1 MYNIYASY
9 APSYLQRSYPYIL
22 RYSFCIS
29 EWSTSVESTSW
40 SVTFLFIFN
49 IRSMDGFN
57 TRFKDRYNSACI
69 ISLPLALRASLVAQM
84 GKNPPAMQETWVWSL
99 GWEDPLE
106 EDMAPSPVFLPG
118 ESLWTEEPGGLQS
131 IVLQRVRHDWVT
143 KHSLALQVT
152 VS

>member
-29 EWSTSVESTSW
+29 ERSTSVESTSW

-84 GKNPPAMQETWVWSL
+84 GKNPPAMQETWV
-99 GWEDPLE
+99 
-106 EDMAPSPVFLPG
+106 
-118 ESLWTEEPGGLQS
+118 
-131 IVLQRVRHDWVT
+131 
-143 KHSLALQVT
+143 
-152 VS
+152 

>member
-22 RYSFCIS
+22 RYSFCNS
-29 EWSTSVESTSW
+29 EWSTSVESTNW
-40 SVTFLFIFN
+40 SVTFLFILN

-69 ISLPLALRASLVAQM
+69 ISLPLALRASLVAPM
-84 GKNPPAMQETWVWSL
+84 GKNPPAMQETWVWSQ

-143 KHSLALQVT
+143 KHTLTLQVT